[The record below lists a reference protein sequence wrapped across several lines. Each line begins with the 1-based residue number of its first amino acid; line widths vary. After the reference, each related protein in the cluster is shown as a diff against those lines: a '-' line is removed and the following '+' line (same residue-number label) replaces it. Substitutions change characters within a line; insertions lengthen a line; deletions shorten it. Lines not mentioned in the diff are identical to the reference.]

1 MKKGQAVCSG
11 MAQRSWKDAKV
22 QNSSAFSNVALH
34 EDTLQS
40 HALAYAARGWA
51 VFPLQARG
59 KLPLTPHGFKD
70 ATTDEALITQWWTR
84 WPNANIG
91 IATGGLSG
99 IVVVDIDGERGQA
112 SFGALAG
119 EHETI
124 ETLVS
129 ETGGGGYHLIFDAG
143 DEAIRNSQSTIG
155 PGIDTRGD
163 GGYIVAPPS
172 VHPTGALYQW
182 TDADAPIA
190 ALPDWLR
197 PENHKPT
204 PAPAR
209 TVSRSAPVDDRLD
222 RARAY
227 LGAMPAAIQGLGGH
241 NALFAAATA
250 IVHGFELSKADALA
264 LLWADFNP
272 RCSPPWNEADPKD
285 RKDFE
290 RKVDQ
295 AERTAHSQPRGYLAN
310 AASFTQDAEAIE
322 HGGAIL
328 ASILGQRGPAVEVVA
343 PNSPIPANS
352 PKWSAKLL
360 QPAGDLGRLVG
371 WITSSAWKPQPILAL
386 ANAITFAGAL
396 MGRKVATETDLRTN
410 VYAVGVARSGAGK
423 DHSRKCIKNLAAAA
437 GIAGQLLGGEDVTS
451 DAAIMKA
458 VKRSPSCLFQF
469 DEIGHMIASTKAHNA
484 ATHTRA
490 IPVMLTKLFTS
501 ANSIFLGK
509 EYAGEERE
517 REDVEQPNACLYGT
531 TVPSTFYAGLTEADI
546 RDGFLGRLL
555 VFKAPDKE
563 PLPTDAPPTSP
574 PAALVEW
581 AKSWWNKGEAPG
593 NLPNGT
599 KRPEPIIV
607 PMQPD
612 AKAIVADF
620 REYCQ
625 EKRGPKE
632 HESIVALWARAE
644 EHARKL
650 ALIYACSSNFE
661 GATIDRAA
669 MEWACELVTLLMADL
684 VDSIG
689 AHVAENQHEAT
700 KKRILDTIRKAG
712 GTMTQ
717 YALNRATQS
726 ISSRDRSAIIND
738 LVTDQYLTVGKKDT
752 GGKPAV
758 LLQLT
763 DYKSAA

>member
-1 MKKGQAVCSG
+1 M
-11 MAQRSWKDAKV
+11 
-22 QNSSAFSNVALH
+22 N

-51 VFPLQARG
+51 VFPLAAGG

-70 ATTDEALITQWWTR
+70 ATTNEASIAAWWRR

-99 IVVVDIDGERGQA
+99 IVVVDIDGEKGRA
-112 SFGALAG
+112 SFEALAG
-119 EHETI
+119 QHHAI

-182 TDADAPIA
+182 SDPNTPIA

-197 PENHKPT
+197 PENHKPAAK
-204 PAPAR
+204 PLALAQR
-209 TVSRSAPVDDRLD
+209 TAVIEDDRRTA

-227 LGAMPAAIQGLGGH
+227 LAAMPAAYQGAGGH

-250 IVHGFELSKADALA
+250 MVHGFELPAHEALS
-264 LLWADFNP
+264 LLWSDFNP
-272 RCSPPWNEADPKD
+272 RCQPAWNEADPKD

-290 RKVDQ
+290 RKVNQ
-295 AERTAHSQPRGYLAN
+295 AERTAHSNPRGYLLD
-310 AASFTQDAEAIE
+310 AADFAADTAAEE
-322 HGGAIL
+322 HGAAIV
-328 ASILGQRGPAVEVVA
+328 ASILGQRRPVITVASETKPAA
-343 PNSPIPANS
+343 

-360 QPAGDLGRLVG
+360 QPAGDLGSLVS
-371 WITSSAWKPQPILAL
+371 WITKSAWKPQPILAL

-410 VYAVGVARSGAGK
+410 IYAVGVAHSGYGK
-423 DHSRKCIKNLAAAA
+423 DHSRKAIKNLCASA
-437 GIAGQLLGGEDVTS
+437 GIADKILGGEDVSS

-469 DEIGHMIASTKAHNA
+469 DEIGHMIASAKAFNA
-484 ATHTRA
+484 ATFTRA
-490 IPVMLTKLFTS
+490 IPVMLTKLYSS

-531 TVPSTFYAGLTEADI
+531 TVPSTFYAGLTGADI

-555 VFKAPDKE
+555 VFRAPDDE
-563 PLPTDAPPTSP
+563 PLETDTGPGQPPDS
-574 PAALVEW
+574 LVTW
-581 AKSWWNKGEAPG
+581 AKAWWERVVGTG
-593 NLPNGT
+593 NLAGT
-599 KRPEPIIV
+599 TARPQPIIV
-607 PMQPD
+607 PMQAD
-612 AKAIVADF
+612 AKKVVADF
-620 REYCQ
+620 RTTC
-625 EKRGPKE
+625 RARRASAKE
-632 HESIVALWARAE
+632 DNEGAMALWSRAE
-644 EHARKL
+644 ENARKL
-650 ALIYACSSNFE
+650 ALIYACSAEFD

-669 MEWACELVTLLMADL
+669 MEWACELVDLLLSDL
-684 VDSIG
+684 CDTIGNQVSDSP
-689 AHVAENQHEAT
+689 HEAAGQL
-700 KKRILDTIRKAG
+700 ILGAIRKMGGSAG
-712 GTMTQ
+712 
-717 YALNRATQS
+717 
-726 ISSRDRSAIIND
+726 RSAITRATRKLKPKDRMDAIAD
-738 LVTDQYLTVGKKDT
+738 LIESGRLMIGPHPDRPGPGRHGNTYHL
-752 GGKPAV
+752 
-758 LLQLT
+758 
-763 DYKSAA
+763 AA